1 MKSPQFIQWHRID
14 DATLAEEAAAG
25 LALHALDAAGKRG
38 LAESER
44 RRRARE
50 AAVLVEGD
58 HVTHVAEIE

>member
-1 MKSPQFIQWHRID
+1 MKIRPLSVGSTP
-14 DATLAEEAAAG
+14 LAVRTKRP
-25 LALHALDAAGKRG
+25 LPISRSTRLDAAGKRG

-58 HVTHVAEIE
+58 HVTHLAEIE